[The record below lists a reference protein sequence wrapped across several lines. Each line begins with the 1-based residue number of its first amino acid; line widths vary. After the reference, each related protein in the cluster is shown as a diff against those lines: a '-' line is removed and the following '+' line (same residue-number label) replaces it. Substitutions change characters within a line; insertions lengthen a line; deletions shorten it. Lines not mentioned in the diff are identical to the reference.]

1 MLEILRSRMHNEKEK
16 ELSIAA
22 GEQDKITRLRLDKLM
37 REHDDKVLFLK
48 TEKRNI
54 GGPSSL

>member
-1 MLEILRSRMHNEKEK
+1 MLDILRSRMHNEREK

-37 REHDDKVLFLK
+37 KEHDKEMFVMVE
-48 TEKRNI
+48 TGRGV
-54 GGPSSL
+54 GGSSSL